1 MRTAVITTVHG
12 RGDHLRRQIAGLQ
25 LSNRP
30 TDMHIVVALGD
41 PTVQDVVASAASSAI
56 VIDCRNAN
64 DELPVAQGRNVG
76 AAAALHCGAELL
88 VFLDVDCIPA
98 AALIGRYHHAATHQ
112 EHAQALLCGPVTY
125 LPPPAPG
132 GYALNQL
139 TSQINPHPGRP
150 APAGTHIVTSTD
162 YTLFWSLSFAV
173 SAATW
178 KQIGGFCELYRGY
191 GGEDTDFAQSAAAAG
206 VTMRWVGG
214 ADAFHQYHPVSDP
227 PVEHIDD
234 ILRNTTLFHQRWG
247 WWPMQGWLRE
257 FENRGLIQRGADGQP
272 HRLSAGTPS
281 GPDRAPTA
289 NDHRL
294 L

>member
-25 LSNRP
+25 LSVRP
-30 TDMHIVVALGD
+30 PDLHVVVALGD
-41 PTVQDVVASAASSAI
+41 ATVRDVVACADSGAV
-56 VIDCRNAN
+56 VIDCATP
-64 DELPVAQGRNVG
+64 DGVLPIAHGRNVG
-76 AAAALHCGAELL
+76 AAAALQRGAELL

-98 AALIGRYHHAATHQ
+98 AALIGRYRHAATLR

-125 LPPPAPG
+125 LPPSGPG
-132 GYALNQL
+132 GYAVDQL
-139 TSQINPHPGRP
+139 ASRINPHPDRP
-150 APAGTHIVTSTD
+150 APAGTDIVASTD

-178 KQIGGFCELYRGY
+178 VRIGGFCERYLGY
-191 GGEDTDFAQSAAAAG
+191 GGEDTDYAQKAAAAG

-227 PVEHIDD
+227 PIEHLDD
-234 ILRNTTLFHQRWG
+234 IVRNATIFHQRWG

-257 FENRGLIQRGADGQP
+257 FENRGLIQRDVYGRPDPVTSSG
-272 HRLSAGTPS
+272 RLQSRSETSAQ
-281 GPDRAPTA
+281 
-289 NDHRL
+289 
-294 L
+294 

>member
-12 RGDHLRRQIAGLQ
+12 RGDHLRRQVAGLQ
-25 LSNRP
+25 LSIRP
-30 TDMHIVVALGD
+30 TDMHVVVALGD
-41 PTVQDVVASAASSAI
+41 PTIRDVVVSAKSPAV
-56 VIDCRNAN
+56 VIDCGPAN
-64 DELPVAQGRNVG
+64 GPLPLAQGRNVG
-76 AAAALHCGAELL
+76 AAAALHRGAELL

-98 AALIGRYHHAATHQ
+98 AALIGRYHHAATRR
-112 EHAQALLCGPVTY
+112 EHAQALLCGPVTH

-132 GYALNQL
+132 GYALNRL
-139 TSQINPHPGRP
+139 PSQINPHPDRP
-150 APAGTHIVTSTD
+150 APAGTDIVTSTD

-178 KQIGGFCELYRGY
+178 KHIGGFCELYRGY

-206 VTMRWVGG
+206 ITMRWVGG

-234 ILRNTTLFHQRWG
+234 ILRNATLFHQRWG

-257 FENRGLIQRGADGQP
+257 FENRGLIRRGADGQP
-272 HRLSAGTPS
+272 HRLSADTPQ
-281 GPDRAPTA
+281 RARSST
-289 NDHRL
+289 NRQ
-294 L
+294 